1 MEQPADKV
9 VVLRYR
15 DGRTERVT
23 LGSVEPERQACAVKR
38 ENGETADVPFTELKA
53 VFFPRTDP
61 DAQLE
66 PADGSTLAVE
76 FSDGEIIRGVARY
89 NPERNGFFL
98 FPLDRS
104 KNDRIFVVN
113 SAIVSIEVERL

>member
-1 MEQPADKV
+1 MNEPQ

-15 DGRTERVT
+15 NGRTERAALAEIDLEGQVFRIKHDD
-23 LGSVEPERQACAVKR
+23 G
-38 ENGETADVPFTELKA
+38 GDGGVPFSEIKA
-53 VFFPRTDP
+53 VFHPRTEP
-61 DAQLE
+61 EETLE
-66 PADGSTLAVE
+66 PAAGSMIAVE
-76 FSDGEIIRGVARY
+76 FADGETIRGIAQY